1 MIHER
6 PGVWSAF
13 GAQGTTELTDRRLAA
28 VIAPADAAEG
38 VQLVHS
44 AAEAVS
50 LYGGNALLTRMLKL
64 CLANCGDPV
73 YAVAVDE
80 DTKVAYETAL
90 TALFAAAKPGVLI
103 VGSAREDVQLLL
115 RETAEANECLGVAGM
130 KGASADALVARA
142 KALCCARIVLTGPD
156 VLAQDEAV
164 ADGFCAA
171 AAVGGAIASLSTP
184 VVPLHDVA
192 LFGLQSLSALYTD
205 DELDKLLQ
213 AGVTPVQL
221 SGGRMCALR
230 ILTTRATAE
239 GPEGES
245 FRSLNTTLVTDELL
259 RRIEDLSVPCV
270 ILGRSEEVGAEANWV
285 DINNV
290 QAGRRAVKLLLERGY
305 KKIAFLSD
313 GDGEVFN
320 QDRIAGYRRELAANH
335 LSVPDGFILHGL
347 PTVESGMDCVR
358 ALLQGDDAP
367 DAVICSDDRLAL
379 GALRAAHQLGLRVP
393 EQFGII
399 SCDNTPLTE
408 LAETPI
414 TSVDVDTFALGVQA
428 AQILIEQI
436 EDPQT
441 SLRQILLSTKLIER
455 ASTMRETREE
465 TEAIHI

>member
-1 MIHER
+1 M
-6 PGVWSAF
+6 
-13 GAQGTTELTDRRLAA
+13 
-28 VIAPADAAEG
+28 
-38 VQLVHS
+38 
-44 AAEAVS
+44 
-50 LYGGNALLTRMLKL
+50 
-64 CLANCGDPV
+64 
-73 YAVAVDE
+73 
-80 DTKVAYETAL
+80 
-90 TALFAAAKPGVLI
+90 VLPI
-103 VGSAREDVQLLL
+103 S
-115 RETAEANECLGVAGM
+115 
-130 KGASADALVARA
+130 
-142 KALCCARIVLTGPD
+142 
-156 VLAQDEAV
+156 
-164 ADGFCAA
+164 
-171 AAVGGAIASLSTP
+171 
-184 VVPLHDVA
+184 
-192 LFGLQSLSALYTD
+192 
-205 DELDKLLQ
+205 
-213 AGVTPVQL
+213 
-221 SGGRMCALR
+221 
-230 ILTTRATAE
+230 
-239 GPEGES
+239 
-245 FRSLNTTLVTDELL
+245 LVTDELL

-290 QAGRRAVKLLLERGY
+290 QAGRRAVRLLLERGY

-358 ALLQGDDAP
+358 TLLQGDDAP

>member
-1 MIHER
+1 M
-6 PGVWSAF
+6 
-13 GAQGTTELTDRRLAA
+13 
-28 VIAPADAAEG
+28 
-38 VQLVHS
+38 
-44 AAEAVS
+44 
-50 LYGGNALLTRMLKL
+50 
-64 CLANCGDPV
+64 
-73 YAVAVDE
+73 
-80 DTKVAYETAL
+80 
-90 TALFAAAKPGVLI
+90 VLPI
-103 VGSAREDVQLLL
+103 S
-115 RETAEANECLGVAGM
+115 
-130 KGASADALVARA
+130 
-142 KALCCARIVLTGPD
+142 
-156 VLAQDEAV
+156 
-164 ADGFCAA
+164 
-171 AAVGGAIASLSTP
+171 
-184 VVPLHDVA
+184 
-192 LFGLQSLSALYTD
+192 
-205 DELDKLLQ
+205 
-213 AGVTPVQL
+213 
-221 SGGRMCALR
+221 
-230 ILTTRATAE
+230 
-239 GPEGES
+239 
-245 FRSLNTTLVTDELL
+245 LVTGELL

-290 QAGRRAVKLLLERGY
+290 QAGRRAVRLLLERGY

-320 QDRIAGYRRELAANH
+320 QDRIAGYRRELAAHH

-347 PTVESGMDCVR
+347 PTVGSGMDCVR

>member
-184 VVPLHDVA
+184 VAPLHDVA

-213 AGVTPVQL
+213 AGVTP
-221 SGGRMCALR
+221 
-230 ILTTRATAE
+230 
-239 GPEGES
+239 
-245 FRSLNTTLVTDELL
+245 ELL
-259 RRIEDLSVPCV
+259 RDL
-270 ILGRSEEVGAEANWV
+270 
-285 DINNV
+285 
-290 QAGRRAVKLLLERGY
+290 RA
-305 KKIAFLSD
+305 A
-313 GDGEVFN
+313 
-320 QDRIAGYRRELAANH
+320 LAARFRAAQNSTLTRTAIRSAVLLVLQDYRARGW
-335 LSVPDGFILHGL
+335 LSAF
-347 PTVESGMDCVR
+347 
-358 ALLQGDDAP
+358 
-367 DAVICSDDRLAL
+367 
-379 GALRAAHQLGLRVP
+379 GALRVYADAGDASLCRVEFTYSIPAGLHR
-393 EQFGII
+393 I
-399 SCDNTPLTE
+399 
-408 LAETPI
+408 
-414 TSVDVDTFALGVQA
+414 ALS
-428 AQILIEQI
+428 AQM
-436 EDPQT
+436 T
-441 SLRQILLSTKLIER
+441 G
-455 ASTMRETREE
+455 
-465 TEAIHI
+465 

>member
-1 MIHER
+1 MLRH
-6 PGVWSAF
+6 
-13 GAQGTTELTDRRLAA
+13 TEPSKIYAENEQKSTVPKPPPCHAPRGKRWRYRRLRRYRTVRRDSVRSYRRNSASPSAHVAQRIAGA
-28 VIAPADAAEG
+28 VPASSC
-38 VQLVHS
+38 V
-44 AAEAVS
+44 
-50 LYGGNALLTRMLKL
+50 
-64 CLANCGDPV
+64 
-73 YAVAVDE
+73 
-80 DTKVAYETAL
+80 
-90 TALFAAAKPGVLI
+90 
-103 VGSAREDVQLLL
+103 
-115 RETAEANECLGVAGM
+115 
-130 KGASADALVARA
+130 
-142 KALCCARIVLTGPD
+142 TG
-156 VLAQDEAV
+156 
-164 ADGFCAA
+164 
-171 AAVGGAIASLSTP
+171 
-184 VVPLHDVA
+184 
-192 LFGLQSLSALYTD
+192 
-205 DELDKLLQ
+205 
-213 AGVTPVQL
+213 
-221 SGGRMCALR
+221 
-230 ILTTRATAE
+230 
-239 GPEGES
+239 
-245 FRSLNTTLVTDELL
+245 ELL

-290 QAGRRAVKLLLERGY
+290 QAGRRAVRLLLERGY

-358 ALLQGDDAP
+358 VLLQDDDAP

>member
-1 MIHER
+1 M
-6 PGVWSAF
+6 
-13 GAQGTTELTDRRLAA
+13 
-28 VIAPADAAEG
+28 
-38 VQLVHS
+38 
-44 AAEAVS
+44 
-50 LYGGNALLTRMLKL
+50 
-64 CLANCGDPV
+64 
-73 YAVAVDE
+73 
-80 DTKVAYETAL
+80 
-90 TALFAAAKPGVLI
+90 
-103 VGSAREDVQLLL
+103 
-115 RETAEANECLGVAGM
+115 
-130 KGASADALVARA
+130 
-142 KALCCARIVLTGPD
+142 
-156 VLAQDEAV
+156 
-164 ADGFCAA
+164 
-171 AAVGGAIASLSTP
+171 
-184 VVPLHDVA
+184 
-192 LFGLQSLSALYTD
+192 
-205 DELDKLLQ
+205 
-213 AGVTPVQL
+213 
-221 SGGRMCALR
+221 
-230 ILTTRATAE
+230 
-239 GPEGES
+239 
-245 FRSLNTTLVTDELL
+245 
-259 RRIEDLSVPCV
+259 

-290 QAGRRAVKLLLERGY
+290 QAGRRAVRLLLERGY

-320 QDRIAGYRRELAANH
+320 QDRIAGYRRELAAHH

-347 PTVESGMDCVR
+347 PTVGSGMDCVR